1 MDHKFLWWMMD
12 HSNKKWTKILK
23 DWIMWSFNSFWGSPD
38 IGGEI
43 QKLMVVTTCSVWGI
57 WPLISNTALNCS
69 GLLYGW
75 CHDWH
80 LTQCIFPNSLSL
92 DLMQFFYIMVFGC
105 IWKVHQHEPKALFM
119 AFITTNRSYQKQILQ
134 TILSL
139 CAIITIFIIYD
150 SSIQQFGSFF
160 N

>member
-92 DLMQFFYIMVFGC
+92 DLMQSFLYHGVWLHLKSPSTWTKSFVYGI
-105 IWKVHQHEPKALFM
+105 HNYQHIISKTN
-119 AFITTNRSYQKQILQ
+119 TTNYLITMCNNNNIHH
-134 TILSL
+134 TIQ
-139 CAIITIFIIYD
+139 A
-150 SSIQQFGSFF
+150 F
-160 N
+160 NGLVGLN